1 MVVENNTTTIS
12 TTSPLHQLSVEEV
25 VEEILLQ

>member
-1 MVVENNTTTIS
+1 MVVENNTTIF